1 MFFILCSCI
10 VLYPIQLWWCIFR
23 LVLSL
28 TYKLMMV
35 EMKVCL
41 LLQYYSSWFSVL
53 NITTYTYKYC
63 RSISILT
70 IQGKTVFPNLSWK
83 YIIFLRQTFVKTT
96 KSIYLE
102 KNGNQH
108 YCTGRQNWHCYLLY
122 FEYHNTSLS
131 CGLLNVHK
139 YFVICNY

>member
-1 MFFILCSCI
+1 MFFILCSHI
-10 VLYPIQLWWCIFR
+10 VLYPIQLWWCIFG

-41 LLQYYSSWFSVL
+41 LLQYYSRWFSVL
-53 NITTYTYKYC
+53 NIISCSHMYKYC
-63 RSISILT
+63 RSISTLT
-70 IQGKTVFPNLSWK
+70 LYIQGKTVFPNPSWK

-102 KNGNQH
+102 KNENQH
-108 YCTGRQNWHCYLLY
+108 YCTGIQNWHCYLLY

-131 CGLLNVHK
+131 CGLLNVGR
-139 YFVICNY
+139 YT